1 MGRRAGRKGGLFG
14 SRFGVSAGVIVTQ
27 VKRSRWMFVSGP
39 DGSIHMP
46 PCRVVDAKGRRQE
59 ARDPCSGQAA
69 SRNPRQL
76 PKPRL
81 RIRSAQLAAR
91 QADRRKYR
99 STAVYMYNPAGGDY
113 IMTGRAGTAYHR
125 QAWVIEA

>member
-59 ARDPCSGQAA
+59 AETLAVDRPRAGTPGSFRNRGCA
-69 SRNPRQL
+69 SAVHSWRPDRQ
-76 PKPRL
+76 
-81 RIRSAQLAAR
+81 IGA
-91 QADRRKYR
+91 
-99 STAVYMYNPAGGDY
+99 STGVLLYTMYNPAGGDY